1 MAPKGPMLP
10 RKSTALARS
19 RGTLQSVAFQIGT
32 IVAVER
38 NRRRMTQDQLAQSV
52 GARQI
57 DVSTLE
63 NGERLPKTVK
73 DQQIDK
79 LFATVD
85 LPRRGLHAN
94 FVKWWRD
101 NAP

>member
-1 MAPKGPMLP
+1 MLP

-19 RGTLQSVAFQIGT
+19 RGALKSVAFQIGT

-38 NRRRMTQDQLAQSV
+38 NRKRMTQQELADAV
-52 GARQI
+52 KIRQV
-57 DVSTLE
+57 DVSSIE
-63 NGERLPKTVK
+63 NGEPVSKSVQ
-73 DQQIDK
+73 DQQIDR
-79 LFATVD
+79 LFSKVD
-85 LPRRGLHAN
+85 LPRKSLHAN

>member
-19 RGTLQSVAFQIGT
+19 REALKSVAFQIGT
-32 IVAVER
+32 LVAVER
-38 NRRRMTQDQLAQSV
+38 NRRRMTQQELADKV
-52 GARQI
+52 GIRQI
-57 DVSTLE
+57 DVSSLE
-63 NGERLPKTVK
+63 NGERLPGTVK
-73 DQQIDK
+73 DQHIAK
-79 LFATVD
+79 LFSALE
-85 LPRRGLHAN
+85 LPRKGLHAN

>member
-1 MAPKGPMLP
+1 MLP

-19 RGTLQSVAFQIGT
+19 RGALESVAFQIGT

-38 NRRRMTQDQLAQSV
+38 NRKRMTQQELSEAV
-52 GARQI
+52 GIRQI
-57 DVSTLE
+57 DVSSIE
-63 NGERLPKTVK
+63 NGDRVPKTVT
-73 DQQIDK
+73 DARIDK
-79 LFATVD
+79 LFRVVE
-85 LPRRGLHAN
+85 LPKKGLHAN

>member
-1 MAPKGPMLP
+1 MARKGPILP
-10 RKSTALARS
+10 RKATALARS
-19 RGTLQSVAFQIGT
+19 RESLKSVAFQIGT
-32 IVAVER
+32 LVAVER
-38 NRRRMTQDQLAQSV
+38 NRWRMTQQDLADKV
-52 GARQI
+52 GIRQI

-73 DQQIDK
+73 DQHIDK
-79 LFATVD
+79 LFGELD
-85 LPRRGLHAN
+85 LPRKGLHAN

>member
-1 MAPKGPMLP
+1 MLP

-19 RGTLQSVAFQIGT
+19 RGALISVAFQIGT
-32 IVAVER
+32 LVSVER
-38 NRRRMTQDQLAQSV
+38 NRRRMTQQDLANAV
-52 GARQI
+52 GIRQI
-57 DVSTLE
+57 DISSVE

-73 DQQIDK
+73 DQHIDK
-79 LFATVD
+79 LFAAVE
-85 LPRRGLHAN
+85 LPKRGLHAN

>member
-1 MAPKGPMLP
+1 MAPKGPRLP
-10 RKSTALARS
+10 RKSTGLVRS
-19 RGTLQSVAFQIGT
+19 RDALKSVAFQVGT
-32 IVAVER
+32 LVAVER
-38 NRRRMTQDQLAQSV
+38 NRRRMTQQDLADKVSI
-52 GARQI
+52 RQI

-79 LFATVD
+79 LFAEVE
-85 LPRRGLHAN
+85 LPRKGLHAN

>member
-19 RGTLQSVAFQIGT
+19 RGALVSVAFQIGT
-32 IVAVER
+32 LVSVER
-38 NRRRMTQDQLAQSV
+38 NRHRMTQQDLAETV
-52 GARQI
+52 GIRQI
-57 DVSTLE
+57 DISSVE

-73 DQQIDK
+73 DQSIDK
-79 LFATVD
+79 LFATVG
-85 LPRRGLHAN
+85 LPKRGLHAN

>member
-1 MAPKGPMLP
+1 M
-10 RKSTALARS
+10 
-19 RGTLQSVAFQIGT
+19 AFQIGT
-32 IVAVER
+32 IVSVER
-38 NRRRMTQDQLAQSV
+38 NRRGMTQGQLAQAV
-52 GARQI
+52 GIKQI

-73 DQQIDK
+73 DRQIDK
-79 LFATVD
+79 LFVTVK
-85 LPRRGLHAN
+85 LPKGELHAN